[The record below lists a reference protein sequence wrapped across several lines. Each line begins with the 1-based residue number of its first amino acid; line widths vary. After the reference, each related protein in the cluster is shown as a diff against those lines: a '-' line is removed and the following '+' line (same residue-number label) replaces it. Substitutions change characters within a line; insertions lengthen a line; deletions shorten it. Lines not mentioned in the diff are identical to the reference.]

1 MTPPGDPPDLLALPP
16 GARVLEFEIERVVGR
31 GGFSIVYLAFDH
43 SLHRRVALKEY
54 LPQTL
59 ARRDATRSV
68 VPFSAKHRET
78 FDIGLKSFLEEARL
92 LARFDHPGLVKVF
105 RFWPERGTA
114 YMAMAYYEGPT
125 LREAF
130 VHGAARPSVQTADAL
145 ASRLVDAVD
154 LLHRNECLHRDIA
167 PDNVILQ
174 RNGNPVL
181 LDFGAARHIIK
192 ERTQALTVIL
202 KTGYAPIEQYS
213 VEGEMAQ
220 GPWTDVYSLAA
231 TLYAVITGKGP
242 PASVS
247 RAYSDPY
254 VPFAHAAP
262 EGFPARFGEGIDRAL
277 SFLPEKRPQSMAEFR
292 DALGLGARTAVAT
305 SADVTVRMPRET
317 PRDESTVAVTP
328 PPPASSPRPSS
339 PAPPPAPARDAAR
352 AHDEA
357 LTVAAPRAPAKRA
370 ASSTR
375 NAALAACAILAM
387 CAFVLFALRDRLW
400 PAAVDT
406 PVASVE
412 TAPAAPPAPEA
423 DPRIPPLVVQALPP
437 PREPP
442 RDARPAP
449 APPAQAGT
457 QGPAAGEAAPKVPPA
472 AAPPPAPVKPA
483 PSLIP
488 EPAPQSP
495 AVVAKA
501 DVAPRS
507 LPPAAPEAPAK
518 TDGADAADA
527 LKSTMRGAEEGD
539 ARAQAALGWAYQNGL
554 GVPVDYAAARKWY
567 EAAAAQGNAAAQNN
581 LGNLHLSGLGV
592 ARNYVVAAQ
601 WYRKSAEQGYALAQ
615 NNLALLLENGRG
627 TFRDPAAA
635 AELYRRAAEGGN
647 ANAMYNLG
655 RLYDT
660 GTGVGKSRAEAQK
673 WFQAAADKGQKSAIA
688 KLAELEGK

>member
-1 MTPPGDPPDLLALPP
+1 MTPPDDAPDLLALPP
-16 GARVLEFEIERVVGR
+16 GTRVLEFEIERVVGR

-59 ARRDATRSV
+59 ARRDSTQSV

-78 FDIGLKSFLEEARL
+78 FDAGLKSFLEEARL

-105 RFWPERGTA
+105 RFWPASGTA

-130 VHGAARPSVQTADAL
+130 VRGGARPSTQVAEAL

-174 RNGNPVL
+174 HNGNPVL
-181 LDFGAARHIIK
+181 LDFGAARRIIK

-220 GPWTDVYSLAA
+220 GPWTDIYSLAA
-231 TLYAVITGKGP
+231 TLYAVVTGKGP

-254 VPFAHAAP
+254 VPFALAAP
-262 EGFPARFGEGIDRAL
+262 EGYPARFAEGIDRAL

-292 DALGLGARTAVAT
+292 EALGVGERPATAR
-305 SADVTVRMPRET
+305 SADDVTVRMPRET
-317 PRDESTVAVTP
+317 AKDETTIAATP
-328 PPPASSPRPSS
+328 PSSRPSRAL
-339 PAPPPAPARDAAR
+339 PAEEPTLVREDAPTIVVPRAR
-352 AHDEA
+352 ASRVTSD
-357 LTVAAPRAPAKRA
+357 
-370 ASSTR
+370 TR
-375 NAALAACAILAM
+375 SAVVAACAILAM
-387 CAFVLFALRDRLW
+387 CAVVLFALRDRLW
-400 PAAVDT
+400 PSAVEA
-406 PVASVE
+406 PVAANE
-412 TAPAAPPAPEA
+412 TPRPEPRTPEA
-423 DPRIPPLVVQALPP
+423 DPRVPPLVVKALPP

-442 RDARPAP
+442 REVRPAP
-449 APPAQAGT
+449 PPPAQAKDEGST
-457 QGPAAGEAAPKVPPA
+457 VSQAAPKSPPSTPAATPPA
-472 AAPPPAPVKPA
+472 KPA

-488 EPAPQSP
+488 EPAHASP
-495 AVVAKA
+495 TIVAKA
-501 DVAPRS
+501 DPAPRTP
-507 LPPAAPEAPAK
+507 PPATTDAPAK
-518 TDGADAADA
+518 AESTDPADT
-527 LKSTMRGAEEGD
+527 LKATLRGAEEGD

-554 GVPVDYAAARKWY
+554 GVAVDYAAARKWY

-581 LGNLHLSGLGV
+581 LGNLHRSGLGV
-592 ARNYVVAAQ
+592 ARNDIVAAQ
-601 WYRKSAEQGYALAQ
+601 WYRKSADQGYALAQ

-635 AELYRRAAEGGN
+635 ADLYQRAAEGGN

-660 GTGVGKSRAEAQK
+660 GTGVAKNRAEAQK
-673 WFQAAADKGQKSAIA
+673 WFQAAAEKGQKSAIA
-688 KLAELEGK
+688 KLAELAAK